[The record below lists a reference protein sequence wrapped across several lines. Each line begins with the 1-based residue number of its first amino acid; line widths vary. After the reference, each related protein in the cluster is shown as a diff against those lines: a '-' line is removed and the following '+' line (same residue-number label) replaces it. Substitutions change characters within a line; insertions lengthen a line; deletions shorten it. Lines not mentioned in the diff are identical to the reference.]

1 MLGRRIERVAFA
13 ATKADH
19 VPSMRRENLKNLVR
33 AMPENAR
40 PADIR
45 GDQRVTYHTVASVL
59 ATVDSTATIDA
70 HPVEVVLGLPLGEER
85 QRSFFPGDVP
95 SGRPLESFWSDRFFE
110 LPVFAPPRID
120 PSGAAGIPH
129 LGVDGV
135 LTALLKDVL

>member
-13 ATKADH
+13 VTKADH

-45 GDQRVTYHTVASVL
+45 GDQRVTYHTV
-59 ATVDSTATIDA
+59 A